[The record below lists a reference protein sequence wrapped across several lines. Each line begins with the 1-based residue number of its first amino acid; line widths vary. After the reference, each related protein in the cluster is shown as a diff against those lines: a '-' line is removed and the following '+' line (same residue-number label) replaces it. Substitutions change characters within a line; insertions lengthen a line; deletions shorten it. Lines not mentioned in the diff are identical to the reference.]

1 MLWHQGKSKIKR
13 SKRSYLAPTS
23 LSIDNFFILFLCDI
37 STHLVRALFRLFVIF
52 VGIRGGSSPFS
63 PLPLRLVLPCLLP
76 LRHVSSS
83 FFSFFFATEK
93 LHCRSTSTNQPRSA
107 WSLSSGRVP
116 TPASAPFTV
125 LRWISNQ
132 DLFKPDMLSST
143 LLHSFAP
150 PYHCVLQPPTVPSMP
165 PSSSSNHPSCCQ
177 KLSRGLPLPR
187 PLLKLLLI
195 GLYLCYFCFYCI
207 FLLLVFYNFFFPTVV
222 FCGLLSPSS
231 LAFRSSSGDF
241 CNKIC
246 VGTSILFSLC
256 IGL

>member
-1 MLWHQGKSKIKR
+1 VAIKGLINYRLERAFKENTIRLSLSHGTMTIRVKEDMIAPRRARMLWHQGKSKIKR

-125 LRWISNQ
+125 LRWISN
-132 DLFKPDMLSST
+132 
-143 LLHSFAP
+143 
-150 PYHCVLQPPTVPSMP
+150 
-165 PSSSSNHPSCCQ
+165 
-177 KLSRGLPLPR
+177 
-187 PLLKLLLI
+187 
-195 GLYLCYFCFYCI
+195 
-207 FLLLVFYNFFFPTVV
+207 
-222 FCGLLSPSS
+222 
-231 LAFRSSSGDF
+231 
-241 CNKIC
+241 
-246 VGTSILFSLC
+246 
-256 IGL
+256 